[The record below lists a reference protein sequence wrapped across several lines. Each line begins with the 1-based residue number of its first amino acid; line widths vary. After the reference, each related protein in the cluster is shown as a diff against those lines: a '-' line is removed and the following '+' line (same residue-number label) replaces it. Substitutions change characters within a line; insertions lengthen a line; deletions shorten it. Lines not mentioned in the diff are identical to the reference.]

1 MEEFFRFVVFRESQ
15 NSLLFFMKHSMIQDY
30 LSKTNQNASIF
41 GNRLTSNHPSF
52 YVIGMKLMKIMLHK
66 RLYLESSMKIKSFF
80 NQWMA
85 ALGSDA
91 TKQDNCKGSPSVR
104 ATSFGFSRKNGTTP
118 SMTSV
123 VTVCCKM
130 WDFLYQ
136 PLTLISTIWI
146 WGKEYRKLA
155 KIEPHLYLNF
165 DGFLTFSRC
174 KMRNFVHWH
183 VFTSMHS
190 PSKIFLAIS
199 FFLHYISKTTTFFDN
214 GNLGIKANIS
224 IRGGRGSIIHEL
236 DNGLWDSKA
245 LNGTVVPFLF

>member
-1 MEEFFRFVVFRESQ
+1 
-15 NSLLFFMKHSMIQDY
+15 MKHSMIQDY
-30 LSKTNQNASIF
+30 LCKTNQNASIF

-52 YVIGMKLMKIMLHK
+52 YVIGMKLMKIMLRK

-130 WDFLYQ
+130 NVFLYQ
-136 PLTLISTIWI
+136 NRNHNVITQSKNGT
-146 WGKEYRKLA
+146 
-155 KIEPHLYLNF
+155 F
-165 DGFLTFSRC
+165 DDTNLGHQSVQT
-174 KMRNFVHWH
+174 
-183 VFTSMHS
+183 
-190 PSKIFLAIS
+190 
-199 FFLHYISKTTTFFDN
+199 ISKFCTWSSM
-214 GNLGIKANIS
+214 AS
-224 IRGGRGSIIHEL
+224 
-236 DNGLWDSKA
+236 
-245 LNGTVVPFLF
+245 

>member
-1 MEEFFRFVVFRESQ
+1 
-15 NSLLFFMKHSMIQDY
+15 MIQY
-30 LSKTNQNASIF
+30 HLCKTNQNASIF
-41 GNRLTSNHPSF
+41 GNRLTSDHPSF

-130 WDFLYQ
+130 NVFLYQ
-136 PLTLISTIWI
+136 NRNHNVITQRMVHLMSPIWDT
-146 WGKEYRKLA
+146 KVFKLLA
-155 KIEPHLYLNF
+155 
-165 DGFLTFSRC
+165 
-174 KMRNFVHWH
+174 NFVPGVRWLLDLHQVQNEKLCTLTCLH
-183 VFTSMHS
+183 VH
-190 PSKIFLAIS
+190 A
-199 FFLHYISKTTTFFDN
+199 
-214 GNLGIKANIS
+214 
-224 IRGGRGSIIHEL
+224 
-236 DNGLWDSKA
+236 
-245 LNGTVVPFLF
+245 